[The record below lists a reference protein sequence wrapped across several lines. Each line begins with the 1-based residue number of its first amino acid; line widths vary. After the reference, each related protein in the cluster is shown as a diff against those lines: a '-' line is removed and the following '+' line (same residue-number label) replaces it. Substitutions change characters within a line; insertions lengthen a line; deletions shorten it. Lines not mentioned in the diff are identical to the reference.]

1 MDYSIISYV
10 ALGMIIIAGIFITYG
25 AFKFQEKNYPLEE
38 GEKVLYEED
47 KVWVS
52 DTAQNHTTLRKTLI
66 RITDRRIY
74 IFLNHPYLFII
85 FYFTTPPA
93 DKTKAQLKGLSYV
106 KREDFK
112 LEQDKKTGL
121 PIVTVQ
127 SPSIVGLPIYYEL
140 KFQNAEKAFELIKG
154 K

>member
-10 ALGMIIIAGIFITYG
+10 ALGIILVIGAFVTYG
-25 AFKFQEKNYPLEE
+25 AFKFNEKNYPLEE
-38 GEKVLYEED
+38 GEQVLYEED

-52 DTAQNHTTLRKTLI
+52 DTAQNHTTLRKTFI
-66 RITDRRIY
+66 RITDRRMY
-74 IFLNHPYLFII
+74 IFSNRPYLFGI
-85 FYFTTPPA
+85 FYFTDPPA
-93 DKTKAQLKGLSYV
+93 DLTKAKLKGLSYV

-112 LEQDKKTGL
+112 LEPDKKTGA

-127 SPSIVGLPIYYEL
+127 SPSIIGLPIYYEL
-140 KFQNAEKAFELIKG
+140 KFQNAEKAIEVIQG